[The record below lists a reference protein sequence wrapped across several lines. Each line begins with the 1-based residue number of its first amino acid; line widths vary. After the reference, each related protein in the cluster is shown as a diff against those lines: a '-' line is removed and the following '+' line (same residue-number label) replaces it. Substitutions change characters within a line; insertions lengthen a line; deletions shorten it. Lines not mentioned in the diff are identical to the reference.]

1 MIVNKYTGETKEK
14 AIEAAKE
21 AMGDAAV
28 ISSAKS
34 RKPEGILG
42 IFKPSIW
49 EVTAFLEED
58 TDGSVTLKK
67 EPILT
72 SKFSAAAD
80 ERINIQG
87 DGEEYSK
94 MTAENELKDAFRQI
108 SQVFKEAEDK
118 ESKRPAAVTGE
129 SVKTEE
135 IPLEKKPENLKEKP
149 VGTISAQNKPVKGGA
164 VGNLPI
170 VRMVYNTLIDNEVD
184 EKYINQI
191 FADMGNLLSS
201 AGSLDILISNIYQKM
216 VLKLGKPSPISLQG
230 GKDPL
235 VVFFVGP
242 TGVGKTTTIAKI
254 ASAFIVNDKKK
265 VSFITADTFRMAAA
279 EQLHTYANI
288 LEAPIEIIYGANEL
302 NDAVESLRDQDL
314 ILVDTVGFS
323 HKNTEQRNAAKELL
337 SALDEKYKRAVF
349 LVLSITTKYVDL
361 REIADSYREIC
372 DYRLIFTKLDETKS
386 FGNILN
392 MKLYTNAPL
401 SYVTTG
407 QRVPDDIETIDP
419 QKFVRAMLGG

>member
-21 AMGDAAV
+21 AMGEAAV

-58 TDGSVTLKK
+58 TDGSVSLKK
-67 EPILT
+67 EPLLT
-72 SKFSAAAD
+72 SKFSVVAD
-80 ERINIQG
+80 EKINLQSN
-87 DGEEYSK
+87 DEEYSK
-94 MTAENELKDAFRQI
+94 MVAENELKDAFRQI
-108 SQVFKEAEDK
+108 SQVFKEAEGK
-118 ESKRPAAVTGE
+118 ETIESAVIKRENIKP
-129 SVKTEE
+129 EE
-135 IPLEKKPENLKEKP
+135 IPRDKKQIEPEEKP
-149 VGTISAQNKPVKGGA
+149 VSTENTPNKIVKNSA
-164 VGNLPI
+164 VGSLPI

-191 FADMGNLLSS
+191 FGDMGNLLSS
-201 AGSLDILISNIYQKM
+201 SGNLDVMISNIYQKM
-216 VLKLGKPSPISLQG
+216 VLKLGKPAPISLQG
-230 GKDPL
+230 GKEPL

-265 VSFITADTFRMAAA
+265 VSFITADTFRMAAT

-288 LEAPIEIIYGANEL
+288 LDAPIEIVYSPEEL
-302 NDAVESLRDQDL
+302 NAAVESLKDQDL

-323 HKNTEQRNAAKELL
+323 HKNAEQKNATKELL
-337 SALDEKYKRAVF
+337 SALDEKYRRAVF
-349 LVLSITTKYVDL
+349 LVLSITTKYGDL
-361 REIADSYREIC
+361 REIADSYRDIC

-401 SYVTTG
+401 SYVTIG

-419 QKFVRAMLGG
+419 QKFVRSMLGG

>member
-21 AMGDAAV
+21 AMGEAAV

-58 TDGSVTLKK
+58 TDGSVSLKK
-67 EPILT
+67 EPLLT
-72 SKFSAAAD
+72 SKFSVVAD
-80 ERINIQG
+80 EKINLQSN
-87 DGEEYSK
+87 DEEYSK
-94 MTAENELKDAFRQI
+94 MVAENELKDAFRQI
-108 SQVFKEAEDK
+108 SQVFKEAEGK
-118 ESKRPAAVTGE
+118 ETIESAVIKRENIKP
-129 SVKTEE
+129 EE
-135 IPLEKKPENLKEKP
+135 IPRDKKQIEPEEKP
-149 VGTISAQNKPVKGGA
+149 VSTENTPNKIVKNSA
-164 VGNLPI
+164 VGSLPI

-191 FADMGNLLSS
+191 FGDMGNLLSS
-201 AGSLDILISNIYQKM
+201 SGNLDVMISNIYQKM
-216 VLKLGKPSPISLQG
+216 VLKLGKPAPISLQG
-230 GKDPL
+230 GKEPL

-265 VSFITADTFRMAAA
+265 VSFITADTFRMAAT

-288 LEAPIEIIYGANEL
+288 LDAPIEIVYSPEEL
-302 NDAVESLRDQDL
+302 NAAVESLKDQDL

-323 HKNTEQRNAAKELL
+323 HKNAEQKMLQR
-337 SALDEKYKRAVF
+337 
-349 LVLSITTKYVDL
+349 
-361 REIADSYREIC
+361 
-372 DYRLIFTKLDETKS
+372 S
-386 FGNILN
+386 FC
-392 MKLYTNAPL
+392 PH
-401 SYVTTG
+401 
-407 QRVPDDIETIDP
+407 
-419 QKFVRAMLGG
+419 